1 MTNSET
7 YIALQQQT
15 FSIGDF
21 SIVPIRFQDRL
32 KIMNWRNEQLY
43 HLRQQTILTKD
54 SQDHYFS
61 TVISMLFETEKPS
74 QLLFSFLEKNKC
86 IGYGGLV
93 NISWIDK
100 NAEISFIME
109 TSLETTSFKTHWT
122 TFLKLIEKVAFQ
134 ELDFHKIHTYAFDLR
149 PHLYPILEHSGYIK
163 EAILKDHLLYKNGYK
178 DVVIHSKKNQLH
190 FIKIREVN
198 QSDLQLLF
206 EWRNDNLVRKQSFNT
221 EVVNFKNHIKWFKNM
236 LIQDHYRSYIFEI
249 NNKSVGLVKFE
260 SLDLFTKIGISI
272 DKKFRGKGLSPIIL
286 RIGCEEYFKYSDLP
300 IHAYIKT
307 TNTASINSFKNAG
320 FIVLED
326 TSVQEEST
334 SCVYKLEK

>member
-7 YIALQQQT
+7 YIDLQKQT

-43 HLRQQTILTKD
+43 HLRQQTVLTKD

-61 TVISMLFETEKPS
+61 TVISRLFETKKPS
-74 QLLFSFLEKNKC
+74 QLLFSFLEKDKC

-93 NISWIDK
+93 HISWTDK
-100 NAEISFIME
+100 NAEISFIMD
-109 TSLETTSFKTHWT
+109 TSLETTSFKTHWI

-134 ELDFHKIHTYAFDLR
+134 ELDFHKIYTYAFDLR
-149 PHLYPILEHSGYIK
+149 PHLYPVLEHSGYIK
-163 EAILKDHLLYKNGYK
+163 EAVLKAHFFYDSLYK
-178 DVVIHSKKNQLH
+178 DIVIHSKKNQLH
-190 FIKIREVN
+190 AIKFREVN

-206 EWRNDNLVRKQSFNT
+206 EWRNDDLVRKQSFNT
-221 EVVNFKNHIKWFKNM
+221 EVVNFKNHTKWFKNM

-249 NNKSVGLVKFE
+249 NKESVGLVKLE

-272 DKKFRGKGLSPIIL
+272 NKNFRGKGLAPIIL
-286 RIGCEEYFKYSDLP
+286 RIGCEEHFKYSDLP

-307 TNTASINSFKNAG
+307 TNTASISSFKNAG
-320 FIVLED
+320 FIALD
-326 TSVQEEST
+326 NTSVQEST